1 MAQTSEATPTA
12 FPLGSTT
19 VLQLQASNGSSTS
32 SRSKQQLRAHPQST
46 KSRLVSIPR
55 TTARSAL
62 AVRAVQPHAGS
73 GPRDTSFALGL
84 MASVQRGATSMTLP
98 ALPVVQPLLH
108 WRRSHD

>member
-62 AVRAVQPHAGS
+62 AGLAAQPPAGTRTPPDFFS
-73 GPRDTSFALGL
+73 VVAAGNAAPGTSLNIVG
-84 MASVQRGATSMTLP
+84 TTT
-98 ALPVVQPLLH
+98 H
-108 WRRSHD
+108 